1 MACDKEKKR
10 ANARKYYHKNK
21 ERLLANTEA
30 YRGMVIRWYYSNI
43 EELSCL
49 DCGTPFKGVPMLAD
63 FHHIS
68 GEKNKSINR
77 KSVRS
82 YVTQTSYN
90 NLVEELNKGVYLCPT
105 CHRIRHLYSLNPN
118 LLVEKLC
125 RS

>member
-1 MACDKEKKR
+1 MDSKERKR

-21 ERLLANTEA
+21 VRLLANLKA
-30 YRGMVIRWYYSNI
+30 YRSMVVDWYYGNI
-43 EELSCL
+43 EELSCS
-49 DCGTPFKGVPMLAD
+49 DCGMSFRGVPMLAD
-63 FHHIS
+63 FHHTF
-68 GEKNKSINR
+68 GDKNKAINR

-105 CHRIRHLYSLNPN
+105 CHRVRHLYSLNPN

-125 RS
+125 QS